1 MSGFAFTWKGGD
13 LIKQIRDNVEEALH
27 GAAVD
32 AAKAASDNAAVDTG
46 FLRGSTY
53 AKSKRG
59 STGMTQG
66 VDTRLW
72 SPKQKRMVRR
82 RSVAAPPLGDATA
95 MFGASAIY
103 AIFAEV
109 KAKPFLYPAAETLPE
124 AIKARLKA
132 L

>member
-1 MSGFAFTWKGGD
+1 MSMVFNWHGKA
-13 LIKQIRDNVEEALH
+13 LLEQIRENVKEAMH

-32 AAKAASDNAAVDTG
+32 AAKVASDGAAVDTG

-53 AKSKRG
+53 AKSKLG
-59 STGMTQG
+59 STGLTQG

-82 RSVAAPPLGDATA
+82 RSVAAPPLGDADA
-95 MFGASAIY
+95 MFGSSAIY

-109 KAKPFLYPAAETLPE
+109 KTKPFLYPAAETLPD

>member
-1 MSGFAFTWKGGD
+1 MSMVFNWHGAA
-13 LIKQIRDNVEEALH
+13 LLKQIRENVEDAMH

-53 AKSKRG
+53 AVSKRG
-59 STGMTQG
+59 STGLTQG

-82 RSVAAPPLGDATA
+82 RSVAAPPLGDAAA

-103 AIFAEV
+103 AIFVEV
-109 KAKPFLYPAAETLPE
+109 KTKPFLYPAAATLPD
-124 AIKARLKA
+124 AIKARLKT

>member
-1 MSGFAFTWKGGD
+1 MSMVFSWHGKA
-13 LIKQIRDNVEEALH
+13 LLEQIRENVKEAMH

-32 AAKAASDNAAVDTG
+32 AAKVASEGAAVDTG

-53 AKSKRG
+53 AVSKQG
-59 STGMTQG
+59 STGLTQG

-95 MFGASAIY
+95 MFGSSAIY
-103 AIFAEV
+103 AIFVEV
-109 KAKPFLYPAAETLPE
+109 KTKPFLYPAAATLPD
-124 AIKARLKA
+124 AIRARLKA